1 MKAEKA
7 REVAANTVLAVT
19 VSPYQSGRST
29 PQTSQSLFSP
39 SDGENNQ
46 ATFEMIEEVISQ
58 DSLAIGLHVDEH
70 TVEVETTLRTVS
82 GITTSNKEISMNII
96 AIFFCFA
103 KDNICITFIRKNLR
117 NNWDNT
123 WSLPMIQNR
132 SLRKGGQIK

>member
-1 MKAEKA
+1 MKAEKV
-7 REVAANTVLAVT
+7 RQVAANAVLAVT

-46 ATFEMIEEVISQ
+46 ATFDMIEEVISQ

-82 GITTSNKEISMNII
+82 GITTSNKEITMNII
-96 AIFFCFA
+96 AIFF
-103 KDNICITFIRKNLR
+103 
-117 NNWDNT
+117 
-123 WSLPMIQNR
+123 
-132 SLRKGGQIK
+132 

>member
-1 MKAEKA
+1 MKAEKV
-7 REVAANTVLAVT
+7 REVVANAVLAVT
-19 VSPYQSGRST
+19 VSPYQSRRST
-29 PQTSQSLFSP
+29 PQTSPLLFSP

-46 ATFEMIEEVISQ
+46 ATFDMIEEVISQ
-58 DSLAIGLHVDEH
+58 DTLAIGLHVDEH

-82 GITTSNKEISMNII
+82 GITSSNKEMNMNII
-96 AIFFCFA
+96 ASFFCFA
-103 KDNICITFIRKNLR
+103 KDNICITFIRNNLR

>member
-96 AIFFCFA
+96 AIFFVLLRT
-103 KDNICITFIRKNLR
+103 TFVSHLLGR
-117 NNWDNT
+117 T
-123 WSLPMIQNR
+123 
-132 SLRKGGQIK
+132 

>member
-1 MKAEKA
+1 MKEKKV

-29 PQTSQSLFSP
+29 PQRSQSLFSP

-46 ATFEMIEEVISQ
+46 ATFDMIEEVISQ

-70 TVEVETTLRTVS
+70 TVEEETTLRTVS
-82 GITTSNKEISMNII
+82 GITTSNKEMNMNII
-96 AIFFCFA
+96 ASFFCFS
-103 KDNICITFIRKNLR
+103 KNNICITFIRKNLR

>member
-1 MKAEKA
+1 MKAEKVK
-7 REVAANTVLAVT
+7 EVAANAVLAVT

-46 ATFEMIEEVISQ
+46 ATFDMIEEGVTQ

-82 GITTSNKEISMNII
+82 GITTSNKEMNMNII
-96 AIFFCFA
+96 ASFFLFC
-103 KDNICITFIRKNLR
+103 
-117 NNWDNT
+117 
-123 WSLPMIQNR
+123 
-132 SLRKGGQIK
+132 

>member
-1 MKAEKA
+1 MKAEKVTQ
-7 REVAANTVLAVT
+7 VAANTVLAVT

-46 ATFEMIEEVISQ
+46 ATFDMIEEVISQ

-82 GITTSNKEISMNII
+82 GITTSNKEMNMNII
-96 AIFFCFA
+96 ASFFLFC
-103 KDNICITFIRKNLR
+103 
-117 NNWDNT
+117 
-123 WSLPMIQNR
+123 
-132 SLRKGGQIK
+132 